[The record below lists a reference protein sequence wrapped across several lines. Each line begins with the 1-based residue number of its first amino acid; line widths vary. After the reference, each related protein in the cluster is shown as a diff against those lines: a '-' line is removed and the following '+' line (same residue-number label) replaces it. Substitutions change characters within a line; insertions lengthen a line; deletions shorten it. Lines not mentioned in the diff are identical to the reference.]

1 MYNHLVKITYH
12 ENDNDYDSLYQKQLL
27 EAFKLDSITSNELE
41 KRMEFIHQ
49 KIKVYIDPL
58 LEFIKDNSPYPFGVN
73 KEDYVPILFAW
84 EYFYLTHNVIKNV
97 YENNENEIVKSVQI
111 LKNEM
116 IKKLK
121 K

>member
-1 MYNHLVKITYH
+1 MYNHLVNITYH
-12 ENDNDYDSLYQKQLL
+12 KNDNDYDSLYQKQLL

-41 KRMEFIHQ
+41 KRMDFIHK
-49 KIKVYIDPL
+49 KIKNYIDPL
-58 LEFIKDNSPYPFGVN
+58 LEFIKDNCPYPFGSS

-97 YENNENEIVKSVQI
+97 YENNENEIANSVQM
-111 LKNEM
+111 LKKEM